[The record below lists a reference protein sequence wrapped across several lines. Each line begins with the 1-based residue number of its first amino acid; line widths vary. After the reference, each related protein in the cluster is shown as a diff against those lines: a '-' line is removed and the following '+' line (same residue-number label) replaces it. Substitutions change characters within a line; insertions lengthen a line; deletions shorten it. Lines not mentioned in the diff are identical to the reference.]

1 MLPNVKFTFDIVNQ
15 SKKALKKLEESK
27 RYVQP
32 TIGADRYNEILLESK
47 LNHDANFFMH
57 LGSSATDS
65 NKYLNDLHIFLES
78 VADLYKEVDMKPR
91 TCSVSVDTKELNEN
105 SVLDIYSKQF
115 SERINKQFTK
125 PLFEGTLIP
134 KYNKESKLLMESA
147 IVSEAINDIES
158 ESFLKYAIFE
168 NIMIDTI
175 VSTVIPEA
183 LMERTD
189 HYIGQQND
197 EYFELFTKN
206 AKNLKETI
214 YESAYNIASNI
225 SPTLFENGIGQELNT
240 QNYAGI
246 SKALR

>member
-32 TIGADRYNEILLESK
+32 TIGADRYNDMLLESK

-65 NKYLNDLHIFLES
+65 NKYLKDLHIFLES

-91 TCSVSVDTKELNEN
+91 TCSVLVDTKELNEN

-134 KYNKESKLLMESA
+134 TYNKESKLLMESA
-147 IVSEAINDIES
+147 IVSDALNDIES

-175 VSTVIPEA
+175 VNTVIPEA